1 MFSATETTKVEQSF
15 RRAREGNTHA
25 IKKVNDRGRHLAH
38 RFRGWLVRE
47 KVAAVNSVV
56 EMFPRRIAFA
66 LCVDGAVDAALRAN
80 RMRALHG
87 HNRKQIDSMAGFRD
101 LHGGRES
108 SQSSADNRDFHSVTG
123 H

>member
-1 MFSATETTKVEQSF
+1 MFSTAETTEVEESF
-15 RRAREGNTHA
+15 RSAREGDTHA
-25 IKKVNDRGRHLAH
+25 IEQVNDRRRHLAH

-66 LCVDGAVDAALRAN
+66 FGVDGAVDATLRAD
-80 RMRALHG
+80 RMRALYRHDG
-87 HNRKQIDSMAGFRD
+87 KQIDSMAALRD
-101 LHGGRES
+101 FHGGREARQPAS
-108 SQSSADNRDFHSVTG
+108 DNRDFHSVTG